1 MKFIPYGRQE
11 ITQADIDAV
20 VEVLKS
26 DFLTQGPAIES
37 FEQAVCDYVGKRHA
51 VACCNGT
58 AALHLAALA
67 AGVAPGDICIVPAIT
82 FAASA
87 NCISYCGGKVV
98 FADVDDTVTAS
109 YDSCRAI
116 LEKYRAEK
124 HPVKAVVTVDM
135 AGNCCDRKAFK
146 RLKEEF
152 GFVWI
157 SDSCHRIVPE
167 KDCGGPDMTVYSF
180 HPVKHITTGEGG
192 MVVTDSDEL
201 AENLRLNRTHG
212 ITKDHKRFV
221 NNSEAHDK
229 NGEIN
234 PWYYEMQT
242 LGFNYRITDFQAAL
256 GASQLKRLDRSVLR
270 RQQIVEIYKKH
281 LGECK
286 NIAFPKVSE
295 SGIHAYHLAIVLI
308 DFEKIGKTR
317 AAVMKYLR
325 ENSIGT
331 QVHYIPVPIL
341 PYYAEKANLGELP
354 NFETPNS
361 MCYYKKALSLPCF
374 PTMSDDDAL
383 WVCEHLKR
391 ICE

>member
-26 DFLTQGPAIES
+26 DFLTQGPAIEN
-37 FEQAVCDYVGKRHA
+37 FERAVSDYVGKRHA

-67 AGVAPGDICIVPAIT
+67 AGVAPGDVCIVPAIT
-82 FAASA
+82 FAATA
-87 NCISYCGGKVV
+87 NCISYCGGEVA

-109 YDSCRAI
+109 YDSCRAL
-116 LEKYRAEK
+116 LEKYQAEK
-124 HPVKAVVTVDM
+124 RSVKVLLTVDM
-135 AGNCCDRKAFK
+135 AGNCCDRAAFK
-146 RLKEEF
+146 RLKDEF

-167 KDCGGPDMTVYSF
+167 KDSGGPDMTVYSF

-192 MVVTDSDEL
+192 MVVTDSDEM

-242 LGFNYRITDFQAAL
+242 LGFNYRMTDFQAAL
-256 GASQLKRLDRSVLR
+256 GVSQLKRLDWSVLR

-286 NIAFPKVSE
+286 NIAFPRVSE
-295 SGIHAYHLAIVLI
+295 NGIHAYHLAIVLI

-317 AAVMKYLR
+317 AAVMNSLR
-325 ENSIGT
+325 KNNIGT
-331 QVHYIPVPIL
+331 QVHYIPVPML
-341 PYYAEKANLGELP
+341 PYYAAKGDSNKL
-354 NFETPNS
+354 PNS
-361 MCYYKKALSLPCF
+361 MSYYKKALSLPCF
-374 PTMSDDDAL
+374 PTMSDDDAM
-383 WVCEHLKR
+383 WVCENLKK
-391 ICE
+391 CVGEL